1 MSKEKTGRTAAI
13 KLGKLQQEFESRC
26 EIENLTPSELLRKA
40 LLQYLNGT
48 VEHPSEQVRQIP
60 AKVENKHDFSEKK
73 KVVVSF
79 SESEF
84 QALQKLAE
92 SAYKPTYQGV
102 LISMFRAQIM
112 QDPYLNAEEI
122 LLLKDANKQLLAIGR
137 NLNQIVR
144 AIHSGDYGNRDIL
157 DGGYLEKLLTACD
170 RHADY
175 FQHLIN
181 RATLRRKVK
190 AE

>member
-1 MSKEKTGRTAAI
+1 MSKEASGKTAAI
-13 KLGKLQQEFESRC
+13 KLGKLEKEFESRC
-26 EIENLTPSELLRKA
+26 EFENLTPSQLLRKS
-40 LLQYLNGT
+40 LLQYLYGA
-48 VEHPSEQVRQIP
+48 EQNQPEKLEKIP
-60 AKVENKHDFSEKK
+60 AFVENKHDFGEKK

-84 QALQKLAE
+84 QALQKLAD

-157 DGGYLEKLLTACD
+157 DNDYLEKLLTALD
-170 RHADY
+170 RHAEY
-175 FQHLIN
+175 FQNLIN
-181 RATLRRKVK
+181 RATLRRKVIT
-190 AE
+190 E